1 MAVKNISKIN
11 GFTLVEL
18 LIVIV
23 IMGLLA
29 SLVAPQMFS
38 KVGST
43 QRKTAIA
50 QMQMLQT
57 ALDTYRLDMGGYP
70 NNLNELVQSQNQAW
84 DGPYLPKN
92 VPADPWGTPYF
103 YVSPRPNGKP
113 FELTSFG
120 SDKQLGGDEDDA
132 DIIHE

>member
-1 MAVKNISKIN
+1 M
-11 GFTLVEL
+11 
-18 LIVIV
+18 
-23 IMGLLA
+23 
-29 SLVAPQMFS
+29 QMF
-38 KVGST
+38 
-43 QRKTAIA
+43 
-50 QMQMLQT
+50 QT

-103 YVSPRPNGKP
+103 YVSPGPNGKP

-120 SDKQLGGDEDDA
+120 NDKQLGGDEDDA

>member
-1 MAVKNISKIN
+1 MALKNKSRIN

-38 KVGST
+38 KVSST

-103 YVSPRPNGKP
+103 YISPGPNGKP